1 MMFVHFI
8 SETWLPKPVS
18 SPEMKQLTDLNE
30 TLYGT
35 VLCKLGIISHR
46 KKTHKRRPEVLNTRT
61 AGSIFLSKERLNEN
75 FPKTQRKRNLVLNFT
90 DLSTQYLSLF
100 LSLNSIFFSFY
111 VGSALQPVFLC
122 FNNSLHPSS
131 SSLCHS
137 GHFQA
142 PGGHFYSAL

>member
-1 MMFVHFI
+1 MFVRFI

-35 VLCKLGIISHR
+35 VLCKLGIRSQR
-46 KKTHKRRPEVLNTRT
+46 KRTHKWRPEVPNTRT

-75 FPKTQRKRNLVLNFT
+75 FPKAQRKRNILVLNFT
-90 DLSTQYLSLF
+90 DSSTQYLSLF

-122 FNNSLHPSS
+122 FNNFPHPSS

-142 PGGHFYSAL
+142 PGGHFSSAL